1 MTEFTLGDL
10 TLMEI
15 ALTQF
20 FKEIDLSLQ
29 VAQQVQELIGKIEI
43 QMAKLKAAAQEQGG
57 AKLTDPDP
65 LKVKA

>member
-10 TLMEI
+10 TLTEI

-43 QMAKLKAAAQEQGG
+43 QMGKLKAAALEQGSP
-57 AKLTDPDP
+57 KLTEVDP